1 MNLALRTVE
10 ELLDANQLVDMHLEV
25 QDRIR
30 EAAMVLWRQ
39 PKTAEE
45 RYLNAGNR
53 CSWPQYVR
61 DWHAYGADRARMPKI
76 PPQPREID
84 RCDEVLGWIA
94 WLATQ
99 DEAEAKLLW
108 RRFGQR
114 ERTKVL
120 AHRLGVHR
128 QTINRKCRSGI
139 QRIVDQYLSGRAV
152 R

>member
-1 MNLALRTVE
+1 MTLALRSVE
-10 ELLDANQLVDMHLEV
+10 ELLSANTLVNAHLEV
-25 QDRIR
+25 QDRYR

-45 RYLNAGNR
+45 RYLSAGNK

-84 RCDEVLGWIA
+84 RCDELLGWHA

-99 DEAEAKLLW
+99 DEDAAKILW
-108 RRFGQR
+108 ASFAIRT
-114 ERTKVL
+114 RTKLISSRMGIHIQTV
-120 AHRLGVHR
+120 RRKRKEGVHMLVER
-128 QTINRKCRSGI
+128 FC
-139 QRIVDQYLSGRAV
+139 V
-152 R
+152 RWAA